1 MDSRWQR
8 IQWLKHR
15 PATPPHPHHTHRF
28 KLQGTQYLLSQ
39 MLAPINT
46 SLPQVFA
53 KWGCQILYFLIWLC
67 CFVMTHKWLK
77 KHPGTD
83 WECMSCWIANVASW
97 PGVSWSAL
105 AGDKTRAIWW
115 RGHQLNDLPS
125 FFKMLLLSHGTAAK
139 LSWGEVQSWSLR
151 SQALCHPRLYQQQ
164 CDIVQWLVLKASLL
178 GWHDNWSIWMISL
191 PVFLFPTVLP
201 EGTWCHKEESSL
213 MVWGFCNHCCFQG
226 SITQIQL
233 QREYPLLV
241 NVDEVEEAK

>member
-1 MDSRWQR
+1 MPLSGTTMSSPGFPRSLPHPAPHTWLLRGSRSGDSKAYVRANPLLATRHYLSSQKNGLLRWQW

-53 KWGCQILYFLIWLC
+53 KWGCQILYFLTWLC

-83 WECMSCWIANVASW
+83 WECMSCWIGNVASW

-105 AGDKTRAIWW
+105 AWDKTRAIWL

-125 FFKMLLLSHGTAAK
+125 FF
-139 LSWGEVQSWSLR
+139 
-151 SQALCHPRLYQQQ
+151 
-164 CDIVQWLVLKASLL
+164 
-178 GWHDNWSIWMISL
+178 
-191 PVFLFPTVLP
+191 
-201 EGTWCHKEESSL
+201 
-213 MVWGFCNHCCFQG
+213 
-226 SITQIQL
+226 
-233 QREYPLLV
+233 
-241 NVDEVEEAK
+241 